1 MAYWLYI
8 MATGLRPK
16 KAAHRRKGKGRMIEI
31 PDVDEHTDLVELR
44 QTLRGAAIEA
54 GLSAT
59 GLAQTEGGMIA
70 TRDIPL
76 DPMIGNTGF
85 RSLLASPPS
94 LGTWK
99 VLRARLVVNRA
110 LGRE

>member
-1 MAYWLYI
+1 
-8 MATGLRPK
+8 MATGLRLK
-16 KAAHRRKGKGRMIEI
+16 EGKGRMIEI
-31 PDVDEHTDLVELR
+31 PAIDSSTDLVALR
-44 QTLRGAAIEA
+44 KTISAAAIES